1 MFSLLKKKALLSSVN
16 CRAENHGE
24 DKVLGVDM
32 KFLAKVSNDELIE
45 FDPTLKSFLFK
56 EADSGQE
63 ELALEDATRM
73 SALRF
78 PNMGSIGWKLDLTG
92 YAFKLHYGVGA
103 KSDVKLI
110 DCKVNS
116 FRFTPQEG
124 GSVEVSFRVQAN
136 PLPAEMPRIL
146 EYIQKEAEIDLLPP
160 EEQTEE
166 QMDLAA

>member
-1 MFSLLKKKALLSSVN
+1 MFSLLKQAVVLANLNV
-16 CRAENHGE
+16 RAENHGE
-24 DKVLGVDM
+24 DKVLAVDM
-32 KFLAKVSNDELIE
+32 KFSAKLGNDVLSE
-45 FDPTLKSFLFK
+45 FDPTLKSALFK
-56 EADSGQE
+56 KPDQGQE
-63 ELALEDATRM
+63 ELDLDDATRL

-78 PNMGSIGWKLDLTG
+78 PHMASIGWGLDLKG
-92 YAFKLHYGVGA
+92 YAFKLHYGAGGR
-103 KSDVKLI
+103 SDVKLI

-116 FRFTPQEG
+116 FRFAPQEG

-136 PLPAEMPRIL
+136 PLPAEMPKIL